1 MIAKTIQ
8 KYDPWFQRMFEIV
21 PGFLIWILILSPFI
35 VGKTLPFIMAD
46 ILTVLSIYWF
56 YRASLNTIG
65 TIIGY
70 ERVRRAAKVDWLKAC
85 YELKTE
91 SLPDPETLPASQ
103 LLPKQLLVYPQVM
116 PKYEVLKPTL
126 DAVINQNYPL
136 ELIYVAISSEERAI
150 RKQPEIYTEM
160 IEKLK
165 QEYAIL
171 GDRLMLFVHPD
182 GLPGEV
188 VGAGP
193 NRRWGARNAVE
204 ELERRGENV
213 ADFLVTSPDED
224 IVLHKQFLAAAT
236 YQYLTSEKRERK
248 FYQTA
253 LYTFN
258 NNYWNVP
265 ILIRVLASSLTIPVL
280 ASSIVEKH
288 KRETFSCYTLNL
300 SVLKQVDYWDPAYG
314 IDDTTFYWRPFFY
327 FKGDWQCEVFYI
339 PLSADAIYDPNY
351 VRNHREQYKQYLRWG
366 WGVITFP
373 IGMKGLLSA
382 TDLPFWL
389 RMGKIW
395 HLFEVF
401 VFWKVLAYLLTFSI
415 PIILLLNPQLQEL
428 VIWYTLPNT
437 ISAIMGLAVI
447 FLIPTTIYKAL
458 IAPAKPK
465 EWSWIRYAITL
476 LIEAPLNIVT
486 LMTYSFLPFVEAST
500 RMMFG
505 QKSARVSWSN
515 KVKVGG

>member
-1 MIAKTIQ
+1 MIAKTIE
-8 KYDPWFQRMFEIV
+8 KYDNTFQRLFEVV
-21 PGFLIWILILSPFI
+21 PGFLIWLIIVSPFI
-35 VGKTLPFIMAD
+35 LGKALPFVMAD
-46 ILTVLSIYWF
+46 LLTILSIYWF

-70 ERVRRAAKVDWLKAC
+70 ERVRRASKVNWLQATLD
-85 YELKTE
+85 LKGTP
-91 SLPDPETLPASQ
+91 LPDPETLPKNQ
-103 LLPKQLLVYPQVM
+103 FLPKHLLVYPQVV
-116 PKYEVLKPTL
+116 PKYEVLKSTL
-126 DAVINQNYPL
+126 DALVSQNYPL
-136 ELIYVAISSEERAI
+136 ELIYVAISSEGRAVS
-150 RKQPEIYTEM
+150 KDPALYTQLEAK
-160 IEKLK
+160 IK
-165 QEYAIL
+165 QEYSML
-171 GDRLMLFVHPD
+171 GDRLMMFVHPD

-193 NRRWGARNAVE
+193 NRRWGAKSAVE
-204 ELERRGENV
+204 LLESRGENIN
-213 ADFLVTSPDED
+213 DFLVTSPDED
-224 IVLHKQFLAAAT
+224 VVFHKQFLAAAT
-236 YQYLTSEKRERK
+236 YQYLLSEKRERK

-258 NNYWNVP
+258 NNYWDVP

-280 ASSIVEKH
+280 ASSVVEKH
-288 KRETFSCYTLNL
+288 KRETFSCYTLSL
-300 SVLKQVDYWDPAYG
+300 DVLRKVDYWDPAYG

-327 FKGDWQCEVFYI
+327 FKGDWECEVFYV

-373 IGMKGLLSA
+373 IGMKGLLKA
-382 TDLPFWL
+382 TDLPFFQ
-389 RMGKIW
+389 RISKIW

-401 VFWKVLAYLLTFSI
+401 IFWKVLAYLLTFSI

-458 IAPAKPK
+458 IAPSKPA
-465 EWSWIRYAITL
+465 SWPWWRYYGTL
-476 LIEAPLNIVT
+476 LVEAPLNIVT

-515 KVKVGG
+515 KVRK